1 MNRST
6 LYLVSAAAA
15 AMLSVVDEL
24 AADPA
29 QLLRPEAEADEEIER
44 SMVSRS
50 RLVVRVFLYLL
61 SQYNQSPAM

>member
-29 QLLRPEAEADEEIER
+29 QLLRPEAEADEAVER

-50 RLVVRVFLYLL
+50 RFVVRVFLYLEA
-61 SQYNQSPAM
+61 SVITI

>member
-50 RLVVRVFLYLL
+50 RFVVRVFLYLEA
-61 SQYNQSPAM
+61 SVITI

>member
-29 QLLRPEAEADEEIER
+29 QLLRPEAEADEAVER

-50 RLVVRVFLYLL
+50 RFVVRVFLYLKA
-61 SQYNQSPAM
+61 SVITI